1 MAWTDEQLA
10 AMTKNSGNL
19 LVAAGAGSGKTAVLI
34 ERVLGII
41 TDEAEPVD
49 VDDLLILTYTNA
61 AAAEMRQRLVKA
73 LRGRLNEQPDNPY
86 LNRQLVLM
94 QRSKIMTIHSF
105 CLDLLKEYGYM
116 IGLDPKTR
124 IGNEGELGIL
134 RERVLDEVFEAA
146 YNDEASGLKPLLA
159 HYCRGVGDENL
170 RALVLRLITFGQSM
184 PDTAAWLNG
193 LAEVYRQGQA
203 DKWLDYFA
211 SCLQSELNE
220 YAELLRAAC
229 RLVDAN
235 GGLYKY
241 LPLLTEEA
249 EGLTV
254 LAEKAAEPDNLPQ
267 TLRMLAAF
275 EFKRLPAVRVKGSV
289 DEDVKN
295 RVQQLRNRVK
305 DGVADLLRE
314 SLPVQ
319 RDELADELAELE
331 PMASALVR
339 LAADYYQA
347 WQQAK
352 RRAKLWEFADLEHYA
367 LQLLQDEKLGV
378 GKVLR
383 QRFFEILVDEYQDI
397 NEVQETLLSML
408 SNGENRFMV
417 GDIKQSIYRFRLA
430 EPTLFMGK
438 FAAYGQQNGGKRID
452 LNKNFRSQAEV
463 LAGVNFVFSQ
473 LMMGG
478 NLEIVYDEAAV
489 LHCGREELAKTPCEL
504 LIIDK
509 QAVQAQS
516 AAVDDEGGVA
526 DDWLS
531 ETQTA
536 ELEAHLLAEKML
548 AEHEAG
554 RPWGDMAVLLR
565 SAKTWAPIVGRVL
578 TERGVPSLADGR
590 EEFLSL
596 PEVQVVSSLLAVL
609 DNPRQDI
616 ALAAVLHSPLVGLKL
631 AELADL
637 RLLIDRKK
645 GECLYDGLKKSHDS
659 RLVMFL
665 AHLDD
670 WRQKSRE
677 KGVYEL
683 LEYIYNATALP
694 ELLGSIVGGKMRRR
708 NLAEIERLALEYDRN
723 GGLGLTRFLRF
734 LEAAGKRLGQQ
745 DKAEEADAVRL
756 MTIHKSKGLEFPLVF
771 VVGLNTAFNEEDFR
785 QDILLHRT
793 LGLGMR
799 LVEPDKRRKFP
810 TFGFNIITR
819 KARWESLAEALR
831 VLYVAMTR
839 AENKLV
845 LVGTVAS
852 AERMSKLLGA
862 VPEAENTLNSGFLL
876 QNRAFLPWVAAA
888 LLRHKDGG
896 VLRNLAGWQ
905 ELPRAEICGGEG
917 GWQIEL
923 VQRLNRPNTADGA
936 ADFDYA
942 AWLAQ
947 DEEADTAEIK
957 DLLAR
962 KYPAA
967 ELAQLPIKWSAT
979 AFKRLEAETIEEDAP
994 DKAPAPGDVQA
1005 EFAADLAE
1013 KTGRSLAW
1021 YAEFGKLTHA
1031 LLEKAD
1037 LAALNGGEDAAAH
1050 LQSLLAAL
1058 AEDYA
1063 EDVAAAVQ
1071 PEVLAEFFYGELGRR
1086 LLAAAENGRTV
1097 LREQRFI
1104 ANVTLAEL
1112 IGMDK
1117 EAAAALA
1124 KHTGVDIA
1132 ANADEALFFQGVI
1145 DLAFAEE
1152 DGWVMVD
1159 YKSGRNERKTDDMV
1173 RAEYGLQLAVYRQA
1187 AEEALRQ
1194 PVKEGFIYFTANG
1207 RAVKMF

>member
-1 MAWTDEQLA
+1 MAWTEEQLA

-41 TDEAEPVD
+41 TDESEPVD
-49 VDDLLILTYTNA
+49 VDNLLILTYTNA

-73 LRGRLNEQPDNPY
+73 LRGRLNEQPDNAY

-124 IGNEGELGIL
+124 IGSEGELGIL
-134 RERVLDEVFEAA
+134 QDRVLDEVFEAA
-146 YNDEASGLKPLLA
+146 YNDETSGLKPLLA
-159 HYCRGVGDENL
+159 HYCRGIGDENL

-184 PDTAAWLNG
+184 PDTAAWLDG
-193 LAEVYRQGQA
+193 LAEVYRQGRA
-203 DKWLDYFA
+203 DKWLSYFA
-211 SCLQSELNE
+211 ACLQSELNE
-220 YAELLRAAC
+220 YAELLRAAH
-229 RLVDAN
+229 RLAAMSD
-235 GGLYKY
+235 GLDKY
-241 LPLLTEEA
+241 LPLLADEA
-249 EGLTV
+249 EGLAA
-254 LAEKAAEPDNLPQ
+254 LAQRAVEGDDLPQ
-267 TLRMLAAF
+267 TLRLLAGF
-275 EFKRLPAVRVKGSV
+275 EFKRMPAVRAKDGV
-289 DEDVKN
+289 DEEAKN
-295 RVQQLRNRVK
+295 RVQQLRKQVK
-305 DGVADLLRE
+305 EGVADLLRE
-314 SLPVQ
+314 SLTVQ
-319 RDELADELAELE
+319 HSELAAELAGLE
-331 PMASALVR
+331 PLASALVR
-339 LAADYYQA
+339 LAGDYYRA

-352 RRAKLWEFADLEHYA
+352 KRVKLWEFADLEHYA

-378 GKVLR
+378 GEVLR
-383 QRFFEILVDEYQDI
+383 QRFYEILVDEYQDI
-397 NEVQETLLSML
+397 NEVQETLLSL
-408 SNGENRFMV
+408 LAGDDNRFMV

-438 FAAYGQQNGGKRID
+438 FAAYGQGDGGKRID
-452 LNKNFRSQAEV
+452 LNKNFRSQADV

-473 LMMGG
+473 LMTGG
-478 NLEIVYDEAAV
+478 NLEIVYDEAAM

-509 QAVQAQS
+509 QAVQGQ
-516 AAVDDEGGVA
+516 AAADDEGINA
-526 DDWLS
+526 TDDWLS
-531 ETQTA
+531 EAQTA
-536 ELEAHLLAEKML
+536 ELEAHLLAKKML

-554 RPWGDMAVLLR
+554 RPWSDMVVLLR
-565 SAKTWAPIVGRVL
+565 AVKTWAPVISRVL
-578 TERGVPSLADGR
+578 TERGVPSLTDGR

-596 PEVQVVSSLLAVL
+596 AEVQVVCSLLAVL

-631 AELADL
+631 ADLADL
-637 RLLIDRKK
+637 RLLIDRKS

-659 RLVMFL
+659 RLVAFL

-708 NLAEIERLALEYDRN
+708 NLAEIERLALEYDQN
-723 GGLGLTRFLRF
+723 GGMGLARFLRF

-745 DKAEEADAVRL
+745 DKAEETDAVRL

-771 VVGLNTAFNEEDFR
+771 VAGLNTAFNEGDFR

-839 AENKLV
+839 AESKLV

-852 AERMSKLLGA
+852 AEKLGRLLGT
-862 VPEAENTLNSGFLL
+862 VPETEKALNSGFLL
-876 QNRAFLPWVAAA
+876 QNRAFLPWVSAA

-896 VLRNLAGWQ
+896 LLRKLAGWQ
-905 ELPRAEICGGEG
+905 GLPAAEICGAEG
-917 GWQIEL
+917 GWNIEL
-923 VQRLNRPNTADGA
+923 VQRLNRPNVTGGA
-936 ADFDYA
+936 AFFDYA
-942 AWLAQ
+942 EWLAQ
-947 DEEADTAEIK
+947 DTAADTAEIK

-962 KYPAA
+962 QYPAA

-979 AFKRLEAETIEEDAP
+979 AFKRLEAETAEEELP
-994 DKAPAPGDVQA
+994 DKAALMGDVQD
-1005 EFAADLAE
+1005 EFAAELAR
-1013 KTGRSLAW
+1013 KTGRTLAW

-1037 LAALNGGEDAAAH
+1037 LAALNRGEDAAAH
-1050 LQSLLAAL
+1050 LAGLLGTL
-1058 AEDYA
+1058 AGDYA
-1063 EDVAAAVQ
+1063 EDVAAVVQ
-1071 PEVLAEFFYGELGRR
+1071 TEILAEFFDGELGRR
-1086 LLAAAENGRTV
+1086 LLAAAENGRAV

-1104 ANVTLAEL
+1104 ANVMLAEL

-1117 EAAAALA
+1117 AAAANLA
-1124 KHTGVDIA
+1124 KATGVDIV
-1132 ANADEALFFQGVI
+1132 ANADEGLFFQGVI

-1152 DGWVMVD
+1152 DGWVLVD
-1159 YKSGRNERKTDDMV
+1159 YKSGSNARKTDDMV
-1173 RAEYGLQLAVYRQA
+1173 RAEYGLQLAVYQQA
-1187 AEEALRQ
+1187 AAQALRQ
-1194 PVKEGFIYFTANG
+1194 PVKEGYIYFTANG

>member
-41 TDEAEPVD
+41 TDEVEPVD
-49 VDDLLILTYTNA
+49 VDNLLILTYTNA

-73 LRGRLNEQPDNPY
+73 LRNRLNEQPDNPY

-134 RERVLDEVFEAA
+134 QERVLDEVFEAA

-159 HYCRGVGDENL
+159 HYCRGIGDENL

-184 PDTAAWLNG
+184 PDTVAWLNG
-193 LAEVYRQGQA
+193 LAAVYQQGQA
-203 DKWLDYFA
+203 DKWLAYFA

-220 YAELLRAAC
+220 YAELLRAAY
-229 RLVDAN
+229 RLAN
-235 GGLYKY
+235 MSDGLEKY
-241 LPLLTEEA
+241 LPLLADEA
-249 EGLTV
+249 EGLAA
-254 LAEKAAEPDNLPQ
+254 LAEKAAERDNLPQ
-267 TLRMLAAF
+267 TLRMLAEF
-275 EFKRLPAVRVKGSV
+275 EFKRLPAVRVKDGV
-289 DEDVKN
+289 DEDAKN

-305 DGVADLLRE
+305 EGVADLLRE

-319 RDELADELAELE
+319 RDELAAELAELE
-331 PMASALVR
+331 PMSSALVR
-339 LAADYYQA
+339 LAADYYRA

-378 GKVLR
+378 GKMLR

-397 NEVQETLLSML
+397 NEVQETLLSLL
-408 SNGENRFMV
+408 SNGKNRFMV

-438 FAAYGQQNGGKRID
+438 FAAYGQHDGGRRID

-473 LMMGG
+473 LMTGG
-478 NLEIVYDEAAV
+478 NLEIEYDEAAM
-489 LHCGREELAKTPCEL
+489 LHCGREELAKNPCEL

-509 QAVQAQS
+509 QAVQGQI
-516 AAVDDEGGVA
+516 AVADDGGLA

-531 ETQTA
+531 EAQTA

-565 SAKTWAPIVGRVL
+565 SAKTWAPIISRVL

-631 AELADL
+631 AELADV
-637 RLLIDRKK
+637 RLLIDRKG

-670 WRQKSRE
+670 WRKKSRE

-708 NLAEIERLALEYDRN
+708 NLAEIERLALEYDQN

-734 LEAAGKRLGQQ
+734 LEAAGKRLGQV
-745 DKAEEADAVRL
+745 DKAEEAETVRL

-771 VVGLNTAFNEEDFR
+771 VAGLNTAFNEGDFR

-819 KARWESLAEALR
+819 KVRWESLAEALR

-839 AENKLV
+839 AESKLV

-852 AERMSKLLGA
+852 AEKIGKLLGT

-905 ELPRAEICGGEG
+905 EWQAAEICGAEG

-923 VQRLNRPNTADGA
+923 VQRLNRPNMAGGA
-936 ADFDYA
+936 SAFDYA

-947 DEEADTAEIK
+947 DAAGDTAEIK

-979 AFKRLEAETIEEDAP
+979 AFKRLEAETTEEEAP
-994 DKAPAPGDVQA
+994 DKTAVLGDVQA
-1005 EFAADLAE
+1005 EFAADLAG
-1013 KTGRSLAW
+1013 KTRRSLAW

-1037 LAALNGGEDAAAH
+1037 LAALNGGEDVAAH
-1050 LQSLLAAL
+1050 LQSLLGTM

-1063 EDVAAAVQ
+1063 EDVVAAVQ
-1071 PEVLAEFFYGELGRR
+1071 LDVLAGFFGGELGRR
-1086 LLAAAENGRTV
+1086 LLAAAENGRMV

-1117 EAAAALA
+1117 AAADNLA

-1132 ANADEALFFQGVI
+1132 ANADEGLFFQGVI
-1145 DLAFAEE
+1145 DLAFVEE
-1152 DGWVMVD
+1152 DGWVLVD

-1187 AEEALRQ
+1187 AERALRQ
-1194 PVKEGFIYFTANG
+1194 PVKEGYIYFTANG